1 MSLAR
6 LSPVRML
13 AIVPLVLA
21 LAVTMFAG
29 YTVSPAAPKAHA
41 ALVSQARAESAVD
54 WARSRKGSP
63 YSYGADGPHRFD
75 CSGLTRWV
83 YARVG
88 KSLPHSSSRQ
98 VSRVDRVWHRRN
110 VRRGDLVFFTSRGS
124 VYHVAIYAGHG
135 YIWHAPYSGTRVRR
149 DHIWTGNV
157 FYGRVR

>member
-1 MSLAR
+1 MSLAP

-83 YARVG
+83 YGKVG
-88 KSLPHSSSRQ
+88 KYLPHSSSAQ
-98 VSRVDRVWHRRN
+98 VDKTKRISRDNR
-110 VRRGDLVFFTSRGS
+110 RRGDLVFFYSRSG
-124 VYHVAIYAGHG
+124 VYHVAIYAGHHTV
-135 YIWHAPYSGTRVRR
+135 IHAPYPGQRVKRER
-149 DHIWTGNV
+149 IWTSSV
-157 FYGRVR
+157 SYGRVS